1 MNDLISIVIPVY
13 NVKEY
18 LTQCFQSIVLQT
30 YRNLEIL
37 IIDDGS
43 SDGSKEI
50 CDIWEKKD
58 KRIKVIHKKNGGL
71 SDARNVGINN
81 ASGKYISFVD
91 SDDYI
96 ALDMIEYLYNLLC
109 NNDAQIAVCQ
119 KSNVSE
125 SGNEIEN
132 RKLKQD
138 KLICGN
144 NACMREFFIN
154 ETINTVAW
162 GKLYLLS
169 IFKDIRYPI
178 GKYHEDIFTT
188 YKLIAKCEKI
198 AVGKECKYYYRW
210 RKNGISKGTFSKK
223 HLDSIEGAILR
234 KNFINSNYPE
244 LLIFAEAN
252 IIYASNQCI
261 IKYIYSN
268 ENDKNIVSY
277 IERQYKVYERSFL
290 LGKSGLKAKIFSMAA
305 YINLSLLIKIVRLGL
320 TFKGKRDNDIEMF

>member
-1 MNDLISIVIPVY
+1 MKDLISIVIPVY

-18 LTQCFQSIVLQT
+18 LTECFQSIVLQT
-30 YRNLEIL
+30 YQNLEIL

-43 SDGSKEI
+43 NDGSKEI
-50 CDIWEKKD
+50 CDTWRKKD

-109 NNDAQIAVCQ
+109 NNNAQIAVCQ
-119 KSNVSE
+119 ESNVFE
-125 SGNEIEN
+125 NGNVIEN
-132 RKLKQD
+132 RKLKKD
-138 KLICGN
+138 KLIHGN
-144 NACMREFFIN
+144 SACMREFFIN

-198 AVGKECKYYYRW
+198 AVGNECKYYYRW
-210 RKNGISKGTFSKK
+210 RNNGISKGSFSQK
-223 HLDSIEGAILR
+223 HLDSIEGSILR
-234 KNFINSNYPE
+234 KNFIKSNYPE
-244 LLIFAEAN
+244 LLLFAEAN
-252 IIYASNQCI
+252 IIYASNQCT

-268 ENDKNIVSY
+268 ENNKNVVSY
-277 IERQYKVYERSFL
+277 IKRQYKAYERSFL
-290 LGKSGLKAKIFSMAA
+290 LVKSGIRAKLFSMAA

-320 TFKGKRDNDIEMF
+320 TFKGKRDNDIKN